1 MATYIKNKT
10 TGNWERSGWNGV
22 LSFGFTG
29 CIVPFAGA
37 AEKVPAHW
45 LVCDGSEVG
54 RNEYPDLFDCIGET
68 YGAGDGSTTFNLPD
82 FRECTLVGIGK
93 NTTNVKD
100 STEGGNQNHDEY
112 ILGEFKDD
120 QIQNITGYAN
130 PRQDADFRSW
140 CNATDVTG
148 AFGLSAPTS
157 VKTTS
162 TNARTINNQCPGID
176 FDASRVVRAGTVTRG
191 KRKGVNYII
200 HI

>member
-45 LVCDGSEVG
+45 LICDGSEVG
-54 RNEYPDLFDCIGET
+54 RSEYPDLFDCIGET

-82 FRECTLVGIGK
+82 YRECALVGIGK
-93 NTTNVKD
+93 NTTDVKD
-100 STEGGNQNHDEY
+100 STEGGTQNHDEY
-112 ILGEFKDD
+112 TLGEFKDD
-120 QIQNITGYAN
+120 QLQNHAHSYYSQGVAN
-130 PRQDADFRSW
+130 GGNSMSADY
-140 CNATDVTG
+140 
-148 AFGLSAPTS
+148 PYTS
-157 VKTTS
+157 SMVSIKKG
-162 TNARTINNQCPGID
+162 RHGD
-176 FDASRVVRAGTVTRG
+176 VTRG

-200 HI
+200 HV

>member
-29 CIVPFAGA
+29 CVVPFAGA
-37 AEKVPAHW
+37 VEKVPAHW
-45 LVCDGSEVG
+45 LVCDGSAVG
-54 RNEYPDLFDCIGET
+54 RSEYPDLFDCIGET

-82 FRECTLVGIGK
+82 FRETALVGIGK

-100 STEGGNQNHDEY
+100 STEGGTQNHDEY
-112 ILGEFKDD
+112 TLGEFKDD
-120 QIQNITGYAN
+120 QIQT
-130 PRQDADFRSW
+130 PMSS
-140 CNATDVTG
+140 DVRLYIISG
-148 AFGLSAPTS
+148 VA
-157 VKTTS
+157 
-162 TNARTINNQCPGID
+162 
-176 FDASRVVRAGTVTRG
+176 AGQNTVMSSYPYSGKQAYPSSNLRMGDVTRG